1 MLPDT
6 PSSLSLSPRH
16 SHWARGSASGGGVC
30 APPPASESSSEE
42 SCTGNWPCPCPRP
55 RPRPRRLA
63 ALSLQIIGTAGCGGS
78 CRCKPLVA
86 RDSLGLVVRSSSR
99 RRDELPVAVGVSR
112 AELVLHLAWLTSDMR
127 SFQRV
132 GATELC
138 PGSAEGQSGHRPR
151 VAHGPVLGGINT

>member
-63 ALSLQIIGTAGCGGS
+63 ALSLGS
-78 CRCKPLVA
+78 QRAKIQKLVEDYVSFIQK
-86 RDSLGLVVRSSSR
+86 RD
-99 RRDELPVAVGVSR
+99 A
-112 AELVLHLAWLTSDMR
+112 
-127 SFQRV
+127 
-132 GATELC
+132 
-138 PGSAEGQSGHRPR
+138 
-151 VAHGPVLGGINT
+151 